1 MSDVLKGFIIDSN
14 PIYIIFASQDDYIIM
29 NRRDFLGSKD
39 KKLIEANISK
49 LFNLEVDEHI
59 TIGSSE
65 IVCYLM
71 DEEK

>member
-1 MSDVLKGFIIDSN
+1 MGDILKGFVIDSN

-29 NRRDFLGSKD
+29 NRKNFLGNKN
-39 KKLIEANISK
+39 KKLIEANISR

-59 TIGSSE
+59 TIGNNK